1 LAIDIREKTS
11 FYRIISNW
19 IVNFELR
26 SGKLDNI
33 ASQFQLILAFMRKET
48 KTILERLVMMEEIYE
63 DLKELISEE
72 FWVEEE
78 QIKVDMS
85 SSGKFKHQLGK

>member
-1 LAIDIREKTS
+1 
-11 FYRIISNW
+11 
-19 IVNFELR
+19 
-26 SGKLDNI
+26 
-33 ASQFQLILAFMRKET
+33 
-48 KTILERLVMMEEIYE
+48 MMEEIYE